1 MNLNPKQVADI
12 LAQEDNI
19 TILTH
24 FHPDGDTLGSAL
36 ALLRALR
43 KMGKK
48 VNFLNND
55 PVHRKYAYLWAGLKK
70 QDFSEQFVV
79 AVDIA
84 TEELLGDTLKEQ
96 YAGRIDLSIDHHPS
110 NTHFAKAT
118 CLEGDSAAAAE
129 IVYYIIKHLGV
140 EMDEQMAS
148 CIYTGISTDT
158 GCFKFRNTTA
168 RTFYIAGVMKDLGA
182 DTESINEVMFE
193 IKTRGELEL
202 ERQMLEKMEYFLDN
216 RVAIAVITQQMY
228 RATGTSEDECEYI
241 ASIPRQVAGVMIG
254 ITIRERKNGTWK
266 ASVRTKPP
274 IDASKICQAFGGGGH
289 ANAAGCR
296 FEGTLEQFKEK
307 FVAVSIEALQ

>member
-1 MNLNPKQVADI
+1 MNVTPKQTAEI
-12 LAQEDNI
+12 LAAQDNI

-24 FHPDGDTLGSAL
+24 FHPDGDTLGSAV

-55 PVHRKYAYLWAGLKK
+55 PIHPKYAYLWEGLKK
-70 QDFSEQFVV
+70 QEFEEQFVV

-84 TEELLGDTLKEQ
+84 TEDLLGDTLKEQ
-96 YAGRIDLSIDHHPS
+96 YAGKIALAIDHHPS
-110 NTHFAKAT
+110 NTFFAKDT

-140 EMDEQMAS
+140 ELDEQIAS
-148 CIYTGISTDT
+148 CIYTGVSTDT

-168 RTFYIAGVMKDLGA
+168 RSFYIAGVMKDLGA

-202 ERQMLEKMEYFLDN
+202 ERQMLEKMDYYLDN
-216 RVAIAVITQQMY
+216 RLAIAVITQKMY
-228 RATGTSEDECEYI
+228 EETGTSEDECEYI
-241 ASIPRQVAGVMIG
+241 ASIPRQVAGVMVG
-254 ITIRERKNGTWK
+254 ITIRERKNGAWK

-274 IDASKICQAFGGGGH
+274 VDASEICKVFGGGGH

-296 FEGTLEQFKEK
+296 FDGALEQFKEK
-307 FVAVSIEALQ
+307 FIQIVSEAIG

>member
-1 MNLNPKQVADI
+1 MNITPKQVAEI
-12 LAQEDNI
+12 LAQKDNI

-55 PVHRKYAYLWAGLKK
+55 PVHPKYAYLWEGLKK
-70 QDFSEQFVV
+70 QSFKEEFVM

-84 TEELLGDTLKEQ
+84 TEELLGDELKQQ
-96 YAGRIDLSIDHHPS
+96 YAGKIELAIDHHPS
-110 NTHFAKAT
+110 NDFFAKKT

-129 IVYYIIKHLGV
+129 IVYYVIKYLGV
-140 EMDEQMAS
+140 EFDEKMAS

-158 GCFKFRNTTA
+158 GCFRFRNTTA

-193 IKTRGELEL
+193 TKTRGELEL
-202 ERQMLEKMEYFLDN
+202 ERKMLENMEYYVHN
-216 RVAIAVITQQMY
+216 RLAIAVITREMY
-228 RATGTSEDECEYI
+228 RQTGTSEDECEYI
-241 ASIPRQVAGVMIG
+241 SSIPRQVEGVAVG
-254 ITIRERKNGTWK
+254 ITIKERKNGTWK

-274 IDASKICQAFGGGGH
+274 IDAAKICKQFGGGGH
-289 ANAAGCR
+289 VNAAGCR
-296 FEGTLEQFKEK
+296 FEGTLAQFKEK
-307 FVAVSIEALQ
+307 FVAVVTQELS

>member
-1 MNLNPKQVADI
+1 MNLNPQQTAAL
-12 LAQEDNI
+12 LAEQDNI
-19 TILTH
+19 IILTH

-55 PVHRKYAYLWAGLKK
+55 PIHTKYAYLWEGLKK
-70 QDFSEQFVV
+70 QAFEPQFIMS
-79 AVDIA
+79 VDIA
-84 TEELLGDTLKEQ
+84 TEELLGDALKEK
-96 YAGRIDLSIDHHPS
+96 YAGKIDLAIDHHPS
-110 NTHFAKAT
+110 NTFFARNT

-129 IVYYIIKHLGV
+129 IVYYVIKHLGV
-140 EMDEQMAS
+140 EFDEKMAS

-182 DTESINEVMFE
+182 DTENINEVMFE

-202 ERQMLEKMEYFLDN
+202 ERRLLEKMDYYLQN
-216 RVAIAVITQQMY
+216 RLAIAVITQQMY
-228 RATGTSEDECEYI
+228 AETGTSEDECEYI
-241 ASIPRQVAGVMIG
+241 ASIPRQVAGVMVG
-254 ITIRERKNGTWK
+254 ITIKQRTNGTWK
-266 ASVRTKPP
+266 ASVRTRPP
-274 IDASKICQAFGGGGH
+274 IDASKICMAFGGGGH

-296 FEGTLEQFKEK
+296 FDGSLEEFKQKFITEVEK
-307 FVAVSIEALQ
+307 ALV

>member
-1 MNLNPKQVADI
+1 MNITSKQVAEI
-12 LAQEDNI
+12 LAQQDNI

-24 FHPDGDTLGSAL
+24 FHPDGDTLGSAV

-55 PVHRKYAYLWAGLKK
+55 PIHQKYAYLWEGLQK
-70 QDFSEQFVV
+70 QDFEEQFVV

-84 TEELLGDTLKEQ
+84 TEELLGDDLKAR
-96 YAGRIDLSIDHHPS
+96 YAGKIALAIDHHPS
-110 NTHFAKAT
+110 NTLFAGDT

-129 IVYYIIKHLGV
+129 IVYYIIKYLGV
-140 EMDEQMAS
+140 EIDAQMAS

-182 DTESINEVMFE
+182 DTENINEVMFE

-202 ERQMLEKMEYFLDN
+202 ERRLLEKMHYYLDN
-216 RVAIAVITQQMY
+216 RLAIALITQEMY
-228 RATGTSEDECEYI
+228 RVTGTTEDECDYI
-241 ASIPRQVAGVMIG
+241 ASLPRQVAGVMVG
-254 ITIRERKNGTWK
+254 ITIRERTNGTWK

-274 IDASKICQAFGGGGH
+274 IDASAICKQFGGGGH

-296 FEGTLEQFKEK
+296 FDGSLKEFVAK
-307 FVAVSIEALQ
+307 FVEVVEEALQ

>member
-1 MNLNPKQVADI
+1 MNLNPKQVAAI
-12 LAQEDNI
+12 LAEQDNI

-48 VNFLNND
+48 VNFVNND
-55 PVHRKYAYLWAGLKK
+55 PVHRKYAYLWKGLKK
-70 QDFSEQFVV
+70 QDFEEEFVV

-84 TEELLGDTLKEQ
+84 TEELLGDALKEQ
-96 YAGRIDLSIDHHPS
+96 YAGKIDLSIDHHPS
-110 NTHFAKAT
+110 NTMFAKDT

-129 IVYYIIKHLGV
+129 IIYYVIKELGV
-140 EMDEQMAS
+140 EFDGDMAS

-168 RTFYIAGVMKDLGA
+168 RTFYIAGIMKELGA
-182 DTESINEVMFE
+182 DTETINEVMFE

-202 ERQMLEKMEYFLDN
+202 ERIMLEGMDYYFDDKL
-216 RVAIAVITQQMY
+216 AIAVITQDMY
-228 RATGTSEDECEYI
+228 KQTGTSEDECEYI
-241 ASIPRQVAGVMIG
+241 ASIPRQVAGVYVG
-254 ITIRERKNGTWK
+254 VTIRERTNGTYK

-274 IDASKICQAFGGGGH
+274 IDASEICRAFGGGGH
-289 ANAAGCR
+289 MNAAGCR
-296 FEGTLEQFKEK
+296 FDGTLEEFKNK
-307 FVAVSIEALQ
+307 FITVVGEVL

>member
-1 MNLNPKQVADI
+1 MNLTSKQVAEI
-12 LAQEDNI
+12 LAQQDNI

-24 FHPDGDTLGSAL
+24 FHPDGDTLGSAV

-55 PVHRKYAYLWAGLKK
+55 PIHPKYAYLWEGLQK
-70 QDFSEQFVV
+70 QEFEEQFVV

-84 TEELLGDTLKEQ
+84 TEELLGDDLKAR
-96 YAGRIDLSIDHHPS
+96 YAGKIALAIDHHPS
-110 NTHFAKAT
+110 NTLFAKDT

-129 IVYYIIKHLGV
+129 IVYYIIKYLGV
-140 EMDEQMAS
+140 EIDAQMAS

-182 DTESINEVMFE
+182 DTENINEVMFE

-202 ERQMLEKMEYFLDN
+202 ERRLLEKMHYYLDN
-216 RVAIAVITQQMY
+216 RLAIALITQEMY
-228 RATGTSEDECEYI
+228 RVTGTTEDECDYI
-241 ASIPRQVAGVMIG
+241 AALPRQVAGVMVG
-254 ITIRERKNGTWK
+254 ITIRERTNGTWK

-274 IDASKICQAFGGGGH
+274 IDASAICKQFGGGGH

-296 FEGTLEQFKEK
+296 FDGTLKEFVAK
-307 FVAVSIEALQ
+307 FVEVVEEALQ

>member
-1 MNLNPKQVADI
+1 MNLTSKQVAEI
-12 LAQEDNI
+12 LAQQDNI

-24 FHPDGDTLGSAL
+24 FHPDGDTLGSAV

-55 PVHRKYAYLWAGLKK
+55 PIHPKYAYLWEGLQK
-70 QDFSEQFVV
+70 QEFEEQFVV

-84 TEELLGDTLKEQ
+84 TEDLLGDDLKAQ
-96 YAGRIDLSIDHHPS
+96 YAGKIALAIDHHPS
-110 NTHFAKAT
+110 NTLFAKDT

-129 IVYYIIKHLGV
+129 IVYYVIKYLGV
-140 EMDEQMAS
+140 EIDAQMAS
-148 CIYTGISTDT
+148 CIYTGVSTDT

-168 RTFYIAGVMKDLGA
+168 RSFYIAGVMKDLGA
-182 DTESINEVMFE
+182 DTENINEVMFE

-202 ERQMLEKMEYFLDN
+202 ERRLLEKMHYYLDN
-216 RVAIAVITQQMY
+216 RLAIALITQEMY
-228 RATGTSEDECEYI
+228 RVTGTTEDECEYI
-241 ASIPRQVAGVMIG
+241 AALPRQVAGVMVG

-274 IDASKICQAFGGGGH
+274 IDASAICKQFGGGGH

-296 FEGTLEQFKEK
+296 FEGTLKEFVDK
-307 FVAVSIEALQ
+307 FVEVVEEALQ

>member
-1 MNLNPKQVADI
+1 MNLNPKQVAAI
-12 LAQEDNI
+12 LAEQDNI

-48 VNFLNND
+48 VNFVNND
-55 PVHRKYAYLWAGLKK
+55 PVHRKYAYLWKGLKK
-70 QDFSEQFVV
+70 QDFEEKFVV

-84 TEELLGDTLKEQ
+84 TEELLGDALKEQ
-96 YAGRIDLSIDHHPS
+96 YAGKIDLSIDHHPS
-110 NTHFAKAT
+110 NTMFAKDT

-129 IVYYIIKHLGV
+129 IIYYVIKELGV
-140 EMDEQMAS
+140 EFDGDMAS

-168 RTFYIAGVMKDLGA
+168 RTFYIAGIMKELGA
-182 DTESINEVMFE
+182 DTETINEVMFE

-202 ERQMLEKMEYFLDN
+202 ERIMLEGMDYYFDDKL
-216 RVAIAVITQQMY
+216 AIAVITQDMY
-228 RATGTSEDECEYI
+228 KQTGTSEDECEYI
-241 ASIPRQVAGVMIG
+241 ASIPRQVAGVYVG
-254 ITIRERKNGTWK
+254 VTIRERTNGTYK

-274 IDASKICQAFGGGGH
+274 IDASEICRAFGGGGH
-289 ANAAGCR
+289 MNAAGCR
-296 FEGTLEQFKEK
+296 FDGTLEEFKNK
-307 FVAVSIEALQ
+307 FITVVGEVL

>member
-1 MNLNPKQVADI
+1 MNLNPKQTAEI
-12 LAQEDNI
+12 LAEKDNI
-19 TILTH
+19 IILTH

-48 VNFLNND
+48 VNFVNND
-55 PVHRKYAYLWAGLKK
+55 PVHPKYAYMWDGLKK
-70 QDFSEQFVV
+70 QDFEEEFVV

-84 TEELLGDTLKEQ
+84 TEELLGDGLKEK
-96 YAGRIDLSIDHHPS
+96 YSGRIDLSIDHHPS
-110 NTHFAKAT
+110 NTFFAKDT

-129 IVYYIIKHLGV
+129 IVYYVIKYLGV
-140 EMDEQMAS
+140 EFDEQMAS

-168 RTFYIAGVMKDLGA
+168 RTFYIAGVMKDFGA
-182 DTESINEVMFE
+182 DTEDINEVMFE

-202 ERQMLEKMEYFLDN
+202 EKQMLEKMDYYLDN
-216 RVAIAVITQQMY
+216 KLAIAVITQNMY
-228 RATGTSEDECEYI
+228 KQTGTSEDECEYI
-241 ASIPRQVAGVMIG
+241 ASIPRQVAGVMVG
-254 ITIRERKNGTWK
+254 ITIRERTNGTWK

-274 IDASKICQAFGGGGH
+274 VDASKICAVLGGGGH

-296 FEGTLEQFKEK
+296 FDGTLEEFKKK
-307 FVAVSIEALQ
+307 FIEVVSKELK